1 MCAVEAAS
9 DMFKSLLDKNDTP
22 LNIKTLISTSPI
34 VVTKHKFVEKV
45 KKKISVLGIDR
56 VFLEY

>member
-1 MCAVEAAS
+1 MWAVEAAS

-22 LNIKTLISTSPI
+22 LNLKTLSTSPI
-34 VVTKHKFVEKV
+34 VVTIHRFVEKV
-45 KKKISVLGIDR
+45 KKKISVFGIDR